1 VADPAGERRPTPQR
15 VFERGGE
22 EFVRVVT
29 FSDGVFA
36 IAMTLLVVEIAI
48 PHLRHGGDEG
58 ELGRALGDLVPS
70 FISFAISFAVIG
82 RYWFAHHDFFARLSA
97 VDARLIGLNL
107 VYLGFIAF
115 LPFPTGLLG
124 NYFENALSVAVYAAT
139 VAAVSGLEVV
149 LFRRAFRAGLL
160 RRAMPPAV
168 YRWGTL
174 QATAPVVFFL
184 ASVPLAFVSTIVAVA
199 VWFLT
204 VPIEIE
210 LERRKPAEADEY
222 WS

>member
-1 VADPAGERRPTPQR
+1 VADAAGERRPTAPR
-15 VFERGGE
+15 VYERGGE

-58 ELGRALGDLVPS
+58 ELGRALGDLIPS

-82 RYWFAHHDFFARLSA
+82 RYWFAHHDFFARLRA
-97 VDARLIGLNL
+97 VDARLIAINL

-124 NYFENALSVAVYAAT
+124 NYFENALSVAVYAAA

-149 LFRRAFRAGLL
+149 LFRRAFHAGLL
-160 RRAMPPAV
+160 RHAMPLEV
-168 YRWGTL
+168 YQWGTL
-174 QATAPVVFFL
+174 QSTAPVVCFV
-184 ASVPLAFVSTIVAVA
+184 ASVPVAFVSTAAAVA
-199 VWFLT
+199 VWFLS
-204 VPIEIE
+204 VPIGIE
-210 LERRKPAEADEY
+210 LNRRKPAEADEY
-222 WS
+222 RA